1 MKHLKKYK
9 LFESVDSDLEDIK
22 DIMNDISDMEDIMVD
37 IEMNHLEI
45 FSNNRIDIFVNILP
59 IKPGTKGAFTIND
72 NIKST
77 IQRLNRLY
85 KEEYIILY
93 QYFTLNPARWVK
105 FYVYD
110 DERGLRDYD
119 TVRMDGSGKYP
130 APKIYRMTISMFK
143 K

>member
-1 MKHLKKYK
+1 MKHLKRYK

-22 DIMNDISDMEDIMVD
+22 DIMNDISDLEDIDVS
-37 IEMNHLEI
+37 IGEESQE
-45 FSNNRIDIFVNILP
+45 FSKGSTFKINILP
-59 IKPGTKGAFTIND
+59 TKPGSKGAFVVNH

-77 IQRLNRLY
+77 IQRLNRIY
-85 KEEYIILY
+85 KNDYTFLY

-119 TVRMDGSGKYP
+119 TVKLDGSGKFP
-130 APKIYRMTISMFK
+130 APKIYRMQITMVK